1 MSVQAPGS
9 SVGGELRHDANE
21 LARDGTPSPSVPLSR
36 KRAASIGEIDVP
48 VRGPSHFDFAVGV
61 RAVKALRVAP
71 PALRAAYGLDRPIAN
86 PERQLSPALQCAGT
100 ERRETIDNRLL
111 LTSDLSAPV

>member
-1 MSVQAPGS
+1 
-9 SVGGELRHDANE
+9 
-21 LARDGTPSPSVPLSR
+21 VPLSR

-71 PALRAAYGLDRPIAN
+71 PALRAAGGLDRAPAN
-86 PERQLSPALQCAGT
+86 LVRHLSTARAKNA
-100 ERRETIDNRLL
+100 RSN
-111 LTSDLSAPV
+111 S